1 VTKHIFV
8 YGFIGTEVGEV
19 SINAVKAQLDAEAS
33 DYVLHIISGGGNVFE
48 GYGIYN
54 ILKNTGKP
62 IVTHVEGLCA
72 SIATLVAAAGKTI
85 IMNRTSEFMIHNPKV
100 EINGDANQ
108 LRSGAEQ
115 LDKIKNVL
123 IDVYARRTSLGKEKL
138 WELYDNETWLTA
150 QEAQKMGFVDDVQD
164 AIKAVA
170 KIDLKQ
176 LPMKKESLVQRIIK
190 AFRNATEYALAD
202 GRFIVCEGELAAGE
216 RVTLAD
222 GGPLEA
228 GTHALAQGGS
238 ITTDESGTITQVE
251 APAAPD
257 DKNQKTEEMDNKIK
271 ELEAALAEAK
281 AARESERSGAEAKLK
296 TESERA
302 ISAEAKAS
310 KFENKVTDLEKQF
323 LALKEEMAKTVGDTT
338 PPPAGPTNKL
348 DTTERPYDP
357 MAEDYG
363 TAWVTSRPNSNY
375 KKKQ

>member
-1 VTKHIFV
+1 MN
-8 YGFIGTEVGEV
+8 
-19 SINAVKAQLDAEAS
+19 SVKAQFEPTAT
-33 DYVLHIISGGGNVFE
+33 DYILHIMSGGGNVFE

-72 SIATLVAAAGKTI
+72 SIATLVAAAGDKI

-100 EINGDANQ
+100 KIEGDAYQ

-150 QEAQKMGFVDDVQD
+150 QEAQNMGFVDDVQD

-190 AFRNATEYALAD
+190 AFRNATEYALTD
-202 GRFIVCEGELAAGE
+202 GRMIVCEGELAVGE
-216 RVTLAD
+216 KVTVAD
-222 GGPLEA
+222 GSALEA
-228 GTHALAQGGS
+228 GTHALAAGGS

-271 ELEAALAEAK
+271 ELEAALAEANAAKESALAQAKTEGEK
-281 AARESERSGAEAKLK
+281 ASTAEA
-296 TESERA
+296 RA
-302 ISAEAKAS
+302 M
-310 KFENKVTDLEKQF
+310 KFENRLTEFEKEFLKVKEQ
-323 LALKEEMAKTVGDTT
+323 LAQTVGDKT
-338 PPPAGPTNKL
+338 PPPVGPTNKL
-348 DTTERPYDP
+348 DTTDKPFDP

-375 KKKQ
+375 KKK